1 MTQTDAVLGWVDKT
15 NGRPF
20 VMDTWISGYNA
31 PLLDPSQDIFNASG
45 KIENGMT
52 SLTFSRKRITKD
64 NRDFSFTDDHCLYM
78 MFPVKGGIFNS
89 VNKKIRKH
97 TGVPIVSSERI
108 CIKSC
113 GIDEDEEQE
122 TSTTSSLKYYY
133 DIQVKLINLGDGF
146 KAPAPGTQ
154 DFDTISNRISDN
166 FSPILI
172 NIPGYDT
179 ITVNELRGS
188 SDNGVIAKMNLI
200 VDKNEDKID
209 ALKGND
215 ALLMIE
221 GAIRQSLIS
230 GKVGSLTVDPQYFV
244 IAPSRINAID
254 DDFYDGD
261 GGSKNILLSETKLY
275 VVIGCVAALVAL
287 ALLQASC
294 TLYKTTRKKTT
305 K

>member
-1 MTQTDAVLGWVDKT
+1 MRVLYTLDIQDEKCKTSIVHTHIYIHTATTCVLTDKTFAFTFQDYRYYYRRRNTFISFIYSFMLNFSHLNKSSYEYLSCNLFRYFVCEQDQMTFTIVTKNTDVWTGVGFSENAKMTQTDAVLGWVDKT

-113 GIDEDEEQE
+113 GIDEDEDQE

-133 DIQVKLINLGDGF
+133 DIQVKLVNLGDGF

-179 ITVNELRGS
+179 ITVNELRG
-188 SDNGVIAKMNLI
+188 
-200 VDKNEDKID
+200 
-209 ALKGND
+209 
-215 ALLMIE
+215 
-221 GAIRQSLIS
+221 
-230 GKVGSLTVDPQYFV
+230 
-244 IAPSRINAID
+244 
-254 DDFYDGD
+254 
-261 GGSKNILLSETKLY
+261 
-275 VVIGCVAALVAL
+275 
-287 ALLQASC
+287 
-294 TLYKTTRKKTT
+294 
-305 K
+305 